1 MKRAFT
7 LLELLTVVA
16 ILGILAGLLMPVLAR
31 AKAAAKGAVC
41 VGNER
46 NLHVAV
52 TLYAGDWDDRYPRA
66 ADRYWQNVVC
76 EEPPPFALERGFC
89 DFPSPAATLAPYITD
104 RDVWHCPA
112 DTGLDVL
119 DFTQEASRQWPTSF
133 ASTGSSYWWN
143 DDLSE
148 ESTTSV
154 VLPSKAI
161 LLFDRAGAWHG
172 TGRMIYVGNGPEL
185 GLLFSGFR
193 YNALHADGHV
203 RTLRPR
209 EVNRGLA
216 AVYCATDCLW
226 YQGNQEYL

>member
-16 ILGILAGLLMPVLAR
+16 ILGILAGLLLPVLAR
-31 AKAAAKGAVC
+31 AKAAAKGTVC

-66 ADRYWQNVVC
+66 ADRYWQIVIC
-76 EEPPPFALERGFC
+76 PLRPPPLDTRGFC
-89 DFPSPAATLAPYITD
+89 NFPSPVATLAPYVTD
-104 RDVWHCPA
+104 QNIWHCPA

-119 DFTQEASRQWPTSF
+119 DFSQENSKQWPTSF

-161 LLFDRAGAWHG
+161 VLFDRTGAWHG
-172 TGRMIYVGNGPEL
+172 VGRMRYLGNEPEL
-185 GLLFSGFR
+185 GTLFSGFR
-193 YNALHADGHV
+193 YKALHADGHV
-203 RTLRPR
+203 KTLRPR

-216 AVYCATDCLW
+216 AVYCEDDCLW
-226 YQGNQEYL
+226 YMGNQEYL